1 MALKKD
7 FTLTVQQI
15 ILISWL
21 MKKQQYGTTEKHK
34 IMQRSI
40 IETAKRKKLRKAKL
54 HMLAYLQEKDHLFT

>member
-1 MALKKD
+1 
-7 FTLTVQQI
+7 
-15 ILISWL
+15 